1 MHIYAPVICP
11 NPNYVGGDSVTV
23 VFNHTYNMGEM
34 LGQRLP
40 WAISSLGNIR
50 CIRRL
55 GTKKK
60 KKKKKRGNAFSLVLK
75 GF

>member
-40 WAISSLGNIR
+40 WAISGVF
-50 CIRRL
+50 
-55 GTKKK
+55 GDWGQKK